1 MSIQKKWFVG
11 YQKELADPILDH
23 GPCEQRKP
31 NNMIHKTN
39 QTKNNMDVFFNYLE
53 FQFDREVVN

>member
-11 YQKELADPILDH
+11 YQKELADPILDL
-23 GPCEQRKP
+23 GPCEQKKP

-39 QTKNNMDVFFNYLE
+39 QV
-53 FQFDREVVN
+53 